1 MGSNVYITQVDV
13 RHKKDPALD
22 NQMPSNIAPTNSA
35 STNVTQ
41 PNTDQPNT
49 DQLNTAPTGQP

>member
-22 NQMPSNIAPTNSA
+22 NQMPSNITPTNIAPTNA
-35 STNVTQ
+35 TQTNSTPTSVTPTNQ
-41 PNTDQPNT
+41 P
-49 DQLNTAPTGQP
+49 